1 MSIETR
7 PDRSNESDQTAHLE
21 KIRLCQSV
29 RTSLEEQYE
38 NWKKN
43 SFLER
48 PMMRKE
54 FTTYTGTTVE
64 EMVSTLM
71 KLEDNLQGQE
81 PVAGFVEPL
90 RKLATYQKRAQ
101 DNSRQ
106 TARFTGNGHSRL
118 NDTELLATMIADDV
132 QRMLLDSIACKRP

>member
-1 MSIETR
+1 MNLGT
-7 PDRSNESDQTAHLE
+7 PLDHSNESDQTAQLE
-21 KIRLCQSV
+21 KIRLRQSV

-38 NWKKN
+38 NWKKS

-54 FTTYTGTTVE
+54 FTTYTGITVE

-71 KLEDNLQGQE
+71 KLEDSLQGQE

-90 RKLATYQKRAQ
+90 RKLAAYRREGRTTRDRQR
-101 DNSRQ
+101 NS
-106 TARFTGNGHSRL
+106 L
-118 NDTELLATMIADDV
+118 VMATV
-132 QRMLLDSIACKRP
+132 VRTTQSCWRV